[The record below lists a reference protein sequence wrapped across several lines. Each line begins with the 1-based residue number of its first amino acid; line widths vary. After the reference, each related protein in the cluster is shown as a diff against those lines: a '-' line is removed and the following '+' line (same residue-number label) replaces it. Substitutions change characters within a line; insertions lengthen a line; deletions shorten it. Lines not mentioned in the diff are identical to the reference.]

1 MKKSII
7 SLPKEKNDK
16 LKQIYANS
24 PMREWMLRYERI
36 SHHEL
41 AKTRNAK
48 KQITNRSYG
57 KIGI

>member
-1 MKKSII
+1 MKKLIRSI
-7 SLPKEKNDK
+7 PKEINKK
-16 LKQIYANS
+16 LKEIYADS
-24 PMREWMLRYERI
+24 PMGEWMLRYCRI

-57 KIGI
+57 KVAQ